1 MAHQSDLRFTFR
13 VVDGMEF
20 EVVEF
25 TLDEALSETFR
36 LELDLASPD
45 PAVNFDQV
53 LDRPALFTLW
63 RGEQPVRY
71 VHGLVSA
78 LEQGETG
85 FRRTRY
91 RAVVEPELARL
102 KLSSDWRVFQTQ
114 SVPEIV
120 EGVLKQHGILNYD
133 QIITN
138 AHLPREYCVQAGD
151 TDYHFLERIAREEGF
166 YYTFLH
172 SADGHQLIHSDRLF
186 VQGRIGDDP
195 VLYNADAGGD
205 PAQPALRRFR
215 YVENVRTARQTQRD
229 YVFTNPRYEQEHR
242 LFGSDLAHE
251 PRRPYERYDYPGRY
265 KRDEAGKPFTENRL
279 RGHRRDARIALVE
292 GDDPRLLPGL
302 SFDLDG
308 HPRDEWNSGWRPV
321 RMRHHGVQH
330 TSQAEDGADSVQGT
344 RYGYTAELVTDRT
357 EWRAEPLP
365 KPRIDGTQPATVVGP
380 PNEEIYCDQWGR
392 VKIQFPWDRLGNF
405 DDHSSCWVR
414 AVQNWAGAAW
424 GHMAIPRIGQEV
436 LVVFMNGDPDQ
447 PIIVG
452 RTFMATQPPP
462 YELPRHKTRMTI
474 KSQTHKGQGFNELRF
489 EDEAG
494 QEEVFIHAQK
504 DQNNVVNNDE
514 TTQVGHDRSEQV
526 ENDETLTVGHDR
538 KETIGNDEQVTIG
551 LDRRHEI
558 GQDDHLAIGRN
569 HLITT
574 DKDRIEDVG
583 NHRHDKTKANH
594 WVEIGGHLETRVAGH
609 VELEAGQRVTHR
621 TQDYEILA
629 ATGITLKAPGGT
641 LRIDGSGI
649 TLDGIAIRVLGP
661 LTQSP
666 NGNSN
671 SIAIAGVPDSG
682 EPICLGCLLKAISEG
697 RSLVRMEGA
706 SG

>member
-1 MAHQSDLRFTFR
+1 MPHQADLRFTFR
-13 VVDGMEF
+13 MVDGMEF
-20 EVVEF
+20 EVIEF

-45 PAVNFDQV
+45 PAVDFAQV

-71 VHGLVSA
+71 VHGLVST

-102 KLSSDWRVFQTQ
+102 KQSSDWRVFQTQ
-114 SVPEIV
+114 HVPDILQS
-120 EGVLKQHGILNYD
+120 VLKRHGILHYE
-133 QIITN
+133 QIVTGE
-138 AHLPREYCVQAGD
+138 HLPREYCVQAGD
-151 TDYHFLERIAREEGF
+151 TDYDFLERIAREEGF

-186 VQGRIGDDP
+186 VQGRIGDEP
-195 VLYNADAGGD
+195 VLYNADIGGD
-205 PAQPALRRFR
+205 QAEPALRRFR

-229 YVFTNPRYEQEHR
+229 YLFTHPGYNQEHS
-242 LFGSDLAHE
+242 LLGSDVQRD

-265 KRDEAGKPFTENRL
+265 KADEAGKPFTENRL
-279 RGHRRDARIALVE
+279 RGHRRDARVALVE
-292 GDDPRLLPGL
+292 GDDPRLMPGI
-302 SFDLDG
+302 SFDLSG
-308 HPRDEWNSGWRPV
+308 HPRQEWNSGWRPV

-330 TSQAEDGADSVQGT
+330 TSQAEEGAGSDQGT
-344 RYGYTAELVTDRT
+344 RYHYTAELVTDRT

-380 PNEEIYCDQWGR
+380 PDEEIYCDEWGR
-392 VKIQFPWDRLGNF
+392 VKIQFPWDRLGRF

-452 RTFMATQPPP
+452 RTYMATQPPP

-474 KSQTHKGQGFNELRF
+474 KSQTHKGQGSNELRF

-494 QEEVFIHAQK
+494 QEEVYLHAQK
-504 DQNNVVNNDE
+504 DQNIHVNHDE
-514 TTQVGHDRSEQV
+514 TISIGNDQAIGVVRDRTT
-526 ENDETLTVGHDR
+526 NIGRDEVHTTSRDR
-538 KETIGNDEQVTIG
+538 KEHILQDVFSTI
-551 LDRRHEI
+551 DRNEI
-558 GQDDHLAIGRN
+558 R
-569 HLITT
+569 
-574 DKDRIEDVG
+574 KVG
-583 NHRHDKTKANH
+583 N
-594 WVEIGGHLETRVAGH
+594 
-609 VELEAGQRVTHR
+609 
-621 TQDYEILA
+621 
-629 ATGITLKAPGGT
+629 TLKESIAASHLVDIGENQTVIIEGVQSIESRTALRTLTKTHVLQGT
-641 LRIDGSGI
+641 ERILIRGPNGKVILDASGI
-649 TLDGIAIRVLGP
+649 TLDGPNIFLKGNVKVLSPSGAQSQAIEAAIRDGSP
-661 LTQSP
+661 LIEECP
-666 NGNSN
+666 L
-671 SIAIAGVPDSG
+671 AKDF
-682 EPICLGCLLKAISEG
+682 
-697 RSLVRMEGA
+697 A
-706 SG
+706 S